1 MAMVKTEHYTN
12 NVDIL
17 IAPELAFAFPCIVEN
32 AGVSANSEGRKI
44 VKAGTPLFGSVD
56 ILMNRQTKLRASGDS
71 TYKYVAGVARW
82 DIDVTEGDTNATVL
96 YSGAIDFLKLDE
108 DVQALVTA
116 ALSAGGY
123 EPTKGFRIIVMK
135 GAGK

>member
-1 MAMVKTEHYTN
+1 MGLVKTTN
-12 NVDIL
+12 FTHNSDIL

-32 AGVSANSEGRKI
+32 TGVSANSEGRKI
-44 VKAGTPLFGSVD
+44 VKAGTPLFAKED
-56 ILMNRQTKLRASGDS
+56 ILMNRQTGLRAAGDS

-82 DIDVTEGDTNATVL
+82 DIDVTDGNTNATVL
-96 YSGAIDFLKLDE
+96 YSGAIDYLKLDS
-108 DVQALVTA
+108 DVQTLVTT